1 MQRHLRSAFST
12 IALMTACL
20 APPALTRLERE
31 ALVHAMRDGTRVE
44 IRTRRLDR
52 QSYEAFA
59 FMVLG
64 LDYAWKIVVATLSV
78 PLTLRK

>member
-1 MQRHLRSAFST
+1 MHRHFRSAFST

-20 APPALTRLERE
+20 APPALTRIERE
-31 ALVHAMRDGTRVE
+31 ALVRAMRDRTRVE
-44 IRTRRLDR
+44 VRTRRLDR
-52 QSYEAFA
+52 QSHEAFA

-78 PLTLRK
+78 PLTRRG

>member
-12 IALMTACL
+12 LALLTACL
-20 APPALTRLERE
+20 APPALTRVERQ
-31 ALVHAMRDGTRVE
+31 ALMKAMRGDTRIEVR
-44 IRTRRLDR
+44 IDRRQR
-52 QSYEAFA
+52 QSYECFA

-78 PLTLRK
+78 PISRRL

>member
-1 MQRHLRSAFST
+1 MQRHFRSAFST

-20 APPALTRLERE
+20 APPVLTRLERE
-31 ALVHAMRDGTRVE
+31 ALVRALRDGARVE

-52 QSYEAFA
+52 QSPEAFA

-64 LDYAWKIVVATLSV
+64 LDYAWKVVVATLSV
-78 PLTLRK
+78 PLTRHR